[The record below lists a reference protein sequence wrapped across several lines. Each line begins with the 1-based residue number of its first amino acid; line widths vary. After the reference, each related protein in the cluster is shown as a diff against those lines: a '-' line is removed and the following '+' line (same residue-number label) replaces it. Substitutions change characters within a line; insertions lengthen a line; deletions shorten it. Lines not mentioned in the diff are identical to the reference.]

1 MAGFTNTVLAPFTVK
16 GFYLL
21 TWGTA
26 LGSNVWNTVV
36 SDMGM
41 VRDYADR
48 RNLLVSCHSLPPTRL
63 TTCIARNNVTILPTT
78 PTLHSPPQSGYKTYK
93 SLPRQTFGTLQSR
106 LQPLYFSFQTL
117 TSATLLL
124 THLWFHPA
132 LISSPLV
139 EPHWA
144 TCEEGRQGLLIVAAL
159 ASSAVNWLIVG
170 PWASSVMFERHRLE
184 RVEGKEYDEPNV
196 SVVW

>member
-1 MAGFTNTVLAPFTVK
+1 MAGFTNSVLAPFTVK

-26 LGSNVWNTVV
+26 LGANVWNTVV
-36 SDMGM
+36 SVFIIWVHPDGYMLI
-41 VRDYADR
+41 A
-48 RNLLVSCHSLPPTRL
+48 SLPCFHFL
-63 TTCIARNNVTILPTT
+63 LP
-78 PTLHSPPQSGYKTYK
+78 PYYAHGFRSIFFVHNHPLVPPQQSGYRTYK

-106 LQPLYFSFQTL
+106 LQPLYFTFQTL
-117 TSATLLL
+117 TTATLLL
-124 THLWFHPA
+124 THLYFHPS

-144 TCEEGRQGLLIVAAL
+144 TCEEGRQGLLIVAAF

-170 PWASSVMFERHRLE
+170 PWATSTMFERHRLE
-184 RVEGKEYDEPNV
+184 RVEGKEHDEPNV
-196 SVVW
+196 SRRVK